1 MKNSKQH
8 PQNQKNALPPSLPL
22 KQESALKRGV
32 DVVVGT
38 PGRVKDFLEK
48 KTLKL
53 SALRFRVLDEVDKML
68 EMGFVDDVELILGA
82 VRCVCFEF

>member
-1 MKNSKQH
+1 M
-8 PQNQKNALPPSLPL
+8 
-22 KQESALKRGV
+22 
-32 DVVVGT
+32 VGT

-82 VRCVCFEF
+82 VRFLALIFECAF